1 MIFTPSTGEQIM
13 QEFVISSSVGNES
26 KENKLT
32 LALQKLQSPEMSSI
46 SIVDTFEVDGE
57 LRRIL
62 VLGIEQDILLLRDS
76 FPELIVEPNSQIN
89 LF

>member
-1 MIFTPSTGEQIM
+1 M